1 MSERM
6 ISAAA
11 KLASG
16 ITVSGELP
24 RRPGRA
30 QLYLLCY
37 KTDAEKNLLAT
48 WFEGIAETERKDHP
62 VEAAWI
68 KDNGSESAFTY
79 EGLIE
84 GLAAHDSLDFIPV
97 GIAWKPVH
105 DGRQTWREIWGW
117 MRLIDSNRLQKKALK
132 QTPERVAMVIGEFGT
147 KKALVS
153 KYKLQWSSAGLT
165 YDESDEAAF
174 ADYIALQAFVT
185 IQRDSRQA
193 TNRVAKYP
201 RHVTQSI
208 WGRPDFNAELIRLA
222 ETEGRTIDEVKKEAQ
237 TCMDELIP
245 KVQAP
250 HVAMSRVL
258 MKFISQLGYESDF
271 VYDEERMA
279 EVRNLSLQHPTA
291 FVWTHK
297 THVDGAALM
306 AAAQE
311 ENFPLV
317 HMIGGS
323 NMAFLGIGYLMRRA
337 GGVFIRR
344 KIESQVYKIVM
355 RYYFAFLLQKRF
367 PVSWA
372 LEGTRSRNGKLMPPR
387 FGILKYVIEAARK
400 ENLKDVQ
407 IVPIS
412 IYYDL
417 IAELEDYAHEQSGGT
432 KRKESLAWF
441 AEYLRG
447 LQKPLGRISFGLGEP
462 VVVDATEDAFATASE
477 GDGDTLSIELQK
489 LAFQASVSVNQVT
502 PVIPTALIAMIL
514 TGAHPRALTREELT
528 EQVVL
533 HRNWAIGRGVNL
545 APEVTDL
552 DEDRF
557 VELTNAMAELGVVHI
572 FDEGRDT
579 LYCIHENKHYE
590 ASYYRNTAIHM
601 YVEKA
606 IAELALAMTGDASG
620 PQAVE
625 DFRAYAARIKDIFKF
640 EFFYPESD
648 AFNEKIADELAYF
661 DPAWEA
667 RLSNGGAASVLAS
680 MKPHVAHAVL
690 RPFSEAY
697 YVVAGLAEEH
707 GDEPLPEK
715 AELVEEALK
724 IGRQA
729 YMQKRITSLES
740 IGKLMFSNGYDLLD
754 NLGLTR
760 SVIKGLGMR
769 RSAFIDELKH
779 IAYSLKTIQDLSEE
793 RNFRVNKEQTTT
805 PKLKIVGE
813 D

>member
-1 MSERM
+1 M
-6 ISAAA
+6 
-11 KLASG
+11 
-16 ITVSGELP
+16 
-24 RRPGRA
+24 
-30 QLYLLCY
+30 
-37 KTDAEKNLLAT
+37 LAT
-48 WFEGIAETERKDHP
+48 WFDGIAETERADHP
-62 VEAAWI
+62 VAAAWI
-68 KDNGSESAFTY
+68 KDNGAECAFTY
-79 EGLIE
+79 EGLVE
-84 GLAAHDSLDFIPV
+84 GIAEHESLDFIPV
-97 GIAWKPVH
+97 GVAWKPIH
-105 DGRQTWREIWGW
+105 EGRQTWREIWGW

-132 QTPERVAMVIGEFGT
+132 QTPERAAMVIGEFGT

-153 KYKLQWSSAGLT
+153 KFQLLWSTAGLP
-165 YDESDEAAF
+165 YDEDETAF

-208 WGRPDFNAELIRLA
+208 WMRPDFNAELMRLA
-222 ETEGRTIDEVKKEAQ
+222 EAEGRTLEDVKKEAQ

-271 VYDEERMA
+271 VYDEDRMA
-279 EVRNLSLQHPTA
+279 EVRDLALKHPTA

-417 IAELEDYAHEQSGGT
+417 IAELEDYAHEQHGGT

-462 VVVDATEDAFATASE
+462 VAVDTTEDAFATASE
-477 GDGDTLSIELQK
+477 SDEDTLSIELQK
-489 LAFQASVSVNQVT
+489 LAFQASVSVNNVT
-502 PVIPTALIAMIL
+502 PVIPTAMVALIL
-514 TGAHPRALTREELT
+514 TGAHPRALTREELS
-528 EQVVL
+528 EQVIL
-533 HRNWAIGRGVNL
+533 HRRWALGRGVNL

-579 LYCIHENKHYE
+579 LYSIHENKHYE
-590 ASYYRNTAIHM
+590 ASYYRNTAIHVF
-601 YVEKA
+601 VEKA

-620 PQAVE
+620 PKAVE
-625 DFRAYAARIKDIFKF
+625 DFWAYVARVKDLFKF

-648 AFNEKIADELAYF
+648 AFNAKVAAEIAHF

-667 RLSNGGAASVLAS
+667 KLDNGRALEVLAS
-680 MKPHVAHAVL
+680 MTPHVAHAVL

-715 AELVEEALK
+715 SALVDEALK

-754 NLGLTR
+754 NLGLAQ
-760 SVIKGLGMR
+760 SVIRGLGMR
-769 RSAFIDELKH
+769 RSAFVDELKH
-779 IAYSLKTIQDLSEE
+779 VAHGLKTIQEMSAD
-793 RNFRVNKEQTTT
+793 RDFRVNKALTAP